1 MLRNKTN
8 LATLIFVLGFF
19 AAGAF
24 HMCERSQNAYVSTF
38 CFCASITIYFT
49 LLIFWIQSVRKR
61 ILPSESRTYII
72 SAAVFIVFILFI
84 RSVRYRIFDYEDL
97 MQRYTWYLYYVAL
110 IMIVAMFL
118 LTCISL
124 DKRFSKFDI
133 RLLLIPSFIL
143 VALIMTNDLHNLYF
157 CPVPG
162 IEFDGQLGYYTIN
175 FMYYV
180 FYAYLIIYVVSGVVF
195 IVRAL
200 RQNYKKTIMPFAFL
214 GLGFLM
220 YAMLLLFSALGLRK
234 PFDFPE
240 IAIFITIGV
249 FESCIRNR
257 LIPYNENYS
266 GFFGIMDEPALITDK
281 EYNTVYSTCT
291 SVQADDNSFRE
302 ALDGVVRV
310 DDDTLLYGRELK
322 SGYAF
327 WIEDESE
334 LNRLNKKLAQA
345 STILSAENELI
356 RQENLIREEKESIQ
370 IKARIF
376 SEALDRIRPYTVR
389 IDELLKDVEPD
400 SPEFKKTVARAS
412 ALNAFIKRGVNL
424 IVGNDGIGEVD
435 SRELRLAIEE
445 LSVYLRYLDFDVCVT
460 AFDDC
465 KLNREDAFNLFSD
478 FESVASSLSGSAST
492 AAVSFS
498 GQKLR
503 ITADCLMP
511 EKLPDTVLLL
521 NAFEEDGVC
530 CFDIQMK
537 GGEDK

>member
-1 MLRNKTN
+1 MNKTK
-8 LATLIFVLGFF
+8 LATVIFVLGII
-19 AAGAF
+19 AAGVF
-24 HMCERSQNAYVSTF
+24 HMCERSQNPYFSTF
-38 CFCASITIYFT
+38 CFCASISIYFS
-49 LLIFWIQSVRKR
+49 LLLFWIQSVRKR
-61 ILPSESRTYII
+61 ILPSKSRTYII
-72 SAAVFIVFILFI
+72 GAAVFIVFILFV

-118 LTCISL
+118 LSCISL

-143 VALIMTNDLHNLYF
+143 IILVMTNDLHNLYF
-157 CPVPG
+157 RPVPG
-162 IEFDGQLGYYTIN
+162 IEFDGQSGDYTIN

-180 FYAYLIIYVVSGVVF
+180 FYVYLIAYVISGVVF

-200 RQNYKKTIMPFAFL
+200 RQNFKKIIMPFAFL

-220 YAMLLLFSALGLRK
+220 YGMLLLFSAVGLRK

-249 FESCIRNR
+249 FESCIRSR

-266 GFFGIMDEPALITDK
+266 GFFAIMDEPALITDK
-281 EYNTVYSTCT
+281 DYNTVYSTRVP
-291 SVQADDNSFRE
+291 VQSEENILRD
-302 ALDGVVRV
+302 ALGGVARV
-310 DDDTLLYGRELK
+310 DDDPLLHGRELM

-334 LNRLNKKLAQA
+334 LNLLNKKLAQA

-356 RQENLIREEKESIQ
+356 QQENLIREEKESIE
-370 IKARIF
+370 IKAQIY
-376 SEALDRIRPYTVR
+376 SEALEKVRPYTVR
-389 IDELLKDVEPD
+389 IDALLKNAKPD
-400 SPEFKKTVARAS
+400 SPDFKRTVARVS

-424 IVGNDGIGEVD
+424 IVGNDGVGKVD

-445 LSVYLRYLDFDVCVT
+445 MSIYLRFLDIDICVT
-460 AFDDC
+460 AFYDC

-478 FESVASSLSGSAST
+478 FESIVSSLNDSAST
-492 AAVSFS
+492 VVVSFS
-498 GQKLR
+498 AEKLR
-503 ITADCLMP
+503 LEADCVMP
-511 EKLPDTVLLL
+511 EKLPDTVF
-521 NAFEEDGVC
+521 NVTAFEEDDVLY
-530 CFDIQMK
+530 FDIMMN
-537 GGEDK
+537 GGEAE

>member
-1 MLRNKTN
+1 MSMNKTK
-8 LATLIFVLGFF
+8 LATVIFVLGII
-19 AAGAF
+19 AAGVF
-24 HMCERSQNAYVSTF
+24 HMCERSQNAYFSTF
-38 CFCASITIYFT
+38 CFCASISIYFS
-49 LLIFWIQSVRKR
+49 LLLFWIQSVRKR
-61 ILPSESRTYII
+61 ILPSKSRTYII
-72 SAAVFIVFILFI
+72 GAAVFIVFILFV

-118 LTCISL
+118 LSCISL

-143 VALIMTNDLHNLYF
+143 IILVMTNDLHNLYF
-157 CPVPG
+157 RPVPG
-162 IEFDGQLGYYTIN
+162 IEFDGQSGDYTIN

-180 FYAYLIIYVVSGVVF
+180 FYVYLIAYVISGVVF

-200 RQNYKKTIMPFAFL
+200 RQNFKKIIMPFAFL

-220 YAMLLLFSALGLRK
+220 YGMLLLFSAVGLRK

-249 FESCIRNR
+249 FESCIRSR

-266 GFFGIMDEPALITDK
+266 GFFAIMDEPALITDK
-281 EYNTVYSTCT
+281 DYNAVYSTRVPV
-291 SVQADDNSFRE
+291 SADGNQLRE

-310 DDDTLLYGRELK
+310 DDDTLLHGRELK

-334 LNRLNKKLAQA
+334 LNLLNKKLAQA

-356 RQENLIREEKESIQ
+356 QQENLIREEKESIE
-370 IKARIF
+370 IKAQIY
-376 SEALDRIRPYTVR
+376 SEALEKVRPYTVR
-389 IDELLKDVEPD
+389 IDALLKNAKPD
-400 SPEFKKTVARAS
+400 SPDFKRTVARVS

-424 IVGNDGIGEVD
+424 IVGNDGVGKVD
-435 SRELRLAIEE
+435 SRGLRLAIEE
-445 LSVYLRYLDFDVCVT
+445 MSIYLRYLDLDICVT
-460 AFDDC
+460 AFYDC

-478 FESVASSLSGSAST
+478 FESIVSSLNDSAST
-492 AAVSFS
+492 VVVSFS
-498 GQKLR
+498 AEKLR
-503 ITADCLMP
+503 LEADCVMP
-511 EKLPDTVLLL
+511 EKLPDTVF
-521 NAFEEDGVC
+521 NVTAFEEDDVLYY
-530 CFDIQMK
+530 DIVMN

>member
-1 MLRNKTN
+1 MNKTK
-8 LATLIFVLGFF
+8 LATVIFVLGII
-19 AAGAF
+19 AAGVF
-24 HMCERSQNAYVSTF
+24 HMCERSQNAYFSTF
-38 CFCASITIYFT
+38 CFCASISIYFS
-49 LLIFWIQSVRKR
+49 LLLFWIQSVRKR
-61 ILPSESRTYII
+61 ILPSKSRTYII
-72 SAAVFIVFILFI
+72 GAAVFIVFILFV

-118 LTCISL
+118 LSCISL

-143 VALIMTNDLHNLYF
+143 IILVMTNDLHNLYF
-157 CPVPG
+157 RPVPG
-162 IEFDGQLGYYTIN
+162 IEFDGQSGDYTLN

-180 FYAYLIIYVVSGVVF
+180 FYVYLIAYVISGVVF

-200 RQNYKKTIMPFAFL
+200 RQNFKKIIMPFAFL

-220 YAMLLLFSALGLRK
+220 YGMLLLFSAVGLRK

-249 FESCIRNR
+249 FESCIRSR

-266 GFFGIMDEPALITDK
+266 GFFAIMDEPALITDK
-281 EYNTVYSTCT
+281 DYNAVYSTRVPV
-291 SVQADDNSFRE
+291 SADGNQLRE

-310 DDDTLLYGRELK
+310 DDDTLLHGRELK

-334 LNRLNKKLAQA
+334 LNLLNKKLAQA

-356 RQENLIREEKESIQ
+356 QQENLIREEKESIE
-370 IKARIF
+370 IKAQIY
-376 SEALDRIRPYTVR
+376 SEALEKVRPYTVR
-389 IDELLKDVEPD
+389 IDTLLKNAKPD
-400 SPEFKKTVARAS
+400 SPDFKRTVAGVS

-424 IVGNDGIGEVD
+424 IVGNDGVGKVD
-435 SRELRLAIEE
+435 SRGLRLAIEE
-445 LSVYLRYLDFDVCVT
+445 MSIYLRYLDLDICVT
-460 AFDDC
+460 AFYDC

-478 FESVASSLSGSAST
+478 FESIVSSLNDSAST
-492 AAVSFS
+492 VVVSFS
-498 GQKLR
+498 AEKLR
-503 ITADCLMP
+503 LEADCVMP
-511 EKLPDTVLLL
+511 EKLPDTVF
-521 NAFEEDGVC
+521 NVTAFEEDDVLYY
-530 CFDIQMK
+530 DIVMN
-537 GGEDK
+537 GGEAE